1 MTCQPRDNV
10 EIFSPNP
17 RQSYW
22 WSQFRRPFIET
33 AIRPLLFKSK
43 PTGFLL
49 TSEDAQE
56 SRTLSTEGRTGLTY
70 HPRAHLIL
78 PAGMAASHRFPWCS
92 RALGSQIGELRALG
106 IIELVRN
113 P

>member
-22 WSQFRRPFIET
+22 WSQFRRPFIELT
-33 AIRPLLFKSK
+33 IRPLLFRVKAHR
-43 PTGFLL
+43 FLL
-49 TSEDAQE
+49 TSEGIGIKNSVHRRKD
-56 SRTLSTEGRTGLTY
+56 RVNLSPKSPSDLACWDGCF
-70 HPRAHLIL
+70 
-78 PAGMAASHRFPWCS
+78 HRFS
-92 RALGSQIGELRALG
+92 MVLRALGSQMGELRALG